1 MTDTVLEISA
11 TQLGELSQR
20 WTCPRCFWLRSQLKG
35 QLPYQQFPAV
45 FSHIDR
51 FSKDLIKQSF
61 DRGELPE
68 WIKVHG
74 DFREALPLPGHQK
87 FKAFDQDSGVLL
99 GGVPDALWVTD
110 TGELVIVDWKT
121 SRVSEGELKKWES
134 YVTQLNAYAWIAERQ
149 TSLQLPPVKRLALLY
164 TEPLSLNE
172 ADEEVEHHN
181 GFVLPFKTVWKE
193 VELEPGRVEKLLLK
207 AKKILTAEEPPKSMR
222 NCFECGKV
230 EKMRGLLC

>member
-1 MTDTVLEISA
+1 MSEQVFEISA

-45 FSHIDR
+45 FSQIDR

-61 DRGELPE
+61 ARGALPE

-74 DFREALPLPGHQK
+74 NFREALPVPGHQK

-99 GGVPDALWVTD
+99 GGVPDALWVT
-110 TGELVIVDWKT
+110 GARELVIVDWKT
-121 SRVSEGELKKWES
+121 SRVSKGELKKWES

-149 TSLQLPPVKRLALLY
+149 KNVELPPVSRLALLY

-172 ADEEVEHHN
+172 AEEGVDRFN
-181 GFVLPFKTVWKE
+181 GFVLPFRTVWKE
-193 VELEPGRVEKLLLK
+193 VELQPGRVEKLLLK
-207 AKKILTAEEPPKSMR
+207 AQNILSSETPPKSMR
-222 NCFECGKV
+222 NCFECEKV
-230 EKMRGLLC
+230 DKMTQLL

>member
-74 DFREALPLPGHQK
+74 VFREALPVPGHQK

-149 TSLQLPPVKRLALLY
+149 TSLQLAPVKRLALLY

-193 VELEPGRVEKLLLK
+193 VELEPVRVEKLLLK
-207 AKKILTAEEPPKSMR
+207 AQKILTAEGPPKSMR

>member
-74 DFREALPLPGHQK
+74 DFREALPVPGHQK

-207 AKKILTAEEPPKSMR
+207 AKKILTAEGPPKSMR

>member
-1 MTDTVLEISA
+1 MSEQVFEISA

-20 WTCPRCFWLRSQLKG
+20 WTCPRCFWVRSRLKG

-45 FSHIDR
+45 FSQIDR

-68 WIKVHG
+68 WIKQYG
-74 DFREALPLPGHQK
+74 DFSKALPVPGHQK
-87 FKAFDQDSGVLL
+87 FTALDQDSGILL
-99 GGVPDALWVTD
+99 GGVPDALWVT
-110 TGELVIVDWKT
+110 GARELVIVDWKT

-149 TSLQLPPVKRLALLY
+149 KNVELPPVSRLALLY

-172 ADEEVEHHN
+172 AEEGVDRFN
-181 GFVLPFKTVWKE
+181 GFVLPFRTVWKE
-193 VELEPGRVEKLLLK
+193 VELQPGRVEKLLLK
-207 AKKILTAEEPPKSMR
+207 AQNILSSETPPKSMH

-230 EKMRGLLC
+230 DKMTQLL

>member
-1 MTDTVLEISA
+1 MSEQVFEISA

-20 WTCPRCFWLRSQLKG
+20 WTCPRCFWLRSRLKG

-74 DFREALPLPGHQK
+74 NFREALPVPGHQK
-87 FKAFDQDSGVLL
+87 FKAFDQDSGILL
-99 GGVPDALWVTD
+99 GGVPDALWVT
-110 TGELVIVDWKT
+110 GARELVIVDWKT

-149 TSLQLPPVKRLALLY
+149 QNVELPPVGRLALLY

-172 ADEEVEHHN
+172 AEEGVDRFN
-181 GFVLPFKTVWKE
+181 GFVLPFRTVWKE
-193 VELEPGRVEKLLLK
+193 VELQPGRVEKLLLK
-207 AKKILTAEEPPKSMR
+207 AQNILSSETPPKSMR
-222 NCFECGKV
+222 NCFECEKV
-230 EKMRGLLC
+230 DKMTQLL

>member
-149 TSLQLPPVKRLALLY
+149 TSLQFPPVKRLALLY

-193 VELEPGRVEKLLLK
+193 VELEPGRIEKLLLK
-207 AKKILTAEEPPKSMR
+207 AQKILTAEGPPKSMR

>member
-1 MTDTVLEISA
+1 MSEQVFEISA

-20 WTCPRCFWLRSQLKG
+20 WTCPRCFWLRSRLKG

-74 DFREALPLPGHQK
+74 DFREALPVPGHQK
-87 FKAFDQDSGVLL
+87 FKAFDQDSGFLL
-99 GGVPDALWVTD
+99 GGVPDALWVT
-110 TGELVIVDWKT
+110 GARELVIVDWKT

-149 TSLQLPPVKRLALLY
+149 QNVELPPVRRLALLY
-164 TEPLSLNE
+164 TEPLSLKE
-172 ADEEVEHHN
+172 AEESVDRSS
-181 GFVLPFKTVWKE
+181 GFVLPFRTLWKE
-193 VELEPGRVEKLLLK
+193 VELQPGRLEKLLLK
-207 AKKILTAEEPPKSMR
+207 AQKILSMEGPPKGMR
-222 NCFECGKV
+222 SCFECGKV
-230 EKMRGLLC
+230 EKMAQLLS

>member
-1 MTDTVLEISA
+1 MSEQVFEISA

-20 WTCPRCFWLRSQLKG
+20 WTCPRCFWLRSRLKG

-45 FSHIDR
+45 FSQIDR

-74 DFREALPLPGHQK
+74 DFREALPVPGHQK
-87 FKAFDQDSGVLL
+87 FKAFDQDSGFLL
-99 GGVPDALWVTD
+99 GGVPDALWVT
-110 TGELVIVDWKT
+110 GAEELVIVDWKT

-134 YVTQLNAYAWIAERQ
+134 YVTQLNAYAWIAER
-149 TSLQLPPVKRLALLY
+149 LQNVELPPVRRLALLY
-164 TEPLSLNE
+164 TEPLSLKE
-172 ADEEVEHHN
+172 TEEGISRAN
-181 GFVLPFKTVWKE
+181 GFVLPFRTIWKE
-193 VELEPGRVEKLLLK
+193 VELQTGRVEKLLLK
-207 AKKILTAEEPPKSMR
+207 AQSILSSETQPKSMR

-230 EKMRGLLC
+230 EKMTQLL

>member
-1 MTDTVLEISA
+1 MSEQVFEISA

-20 WTCPRCFWLRSQLKG
+20 WTCPRCFWLRSRLKG

-45 FSHIDR
+45 FSQIDR

-74 DFREALPLPGHQK
+74 DFREALPVPGHQK
-87 FKAFDQDSGVLL
+87 FKAFDKDSGFLL
-99 GGVPDALWVTD
+99 GGVPDALWVT
-110 TGELVIVDWKT
+110 GARELVIVDWKT

-149 TSLQLPPVKRLALLY
+149 QNVELPPVRRLALLY
-164 TEPLSLNE
+164 TEPLSLKE
-172 ADEEVEHHN
+172 SEEGISRAN
-181 GFVLPFKTVWKE
+181 GFVLPFRTIWKE
-193 VELEPGRVEKLLLK
+193 VELQPGRVEKLLLK
-207 AKKILTAEEPPKSMR
+207 AQSILSSESQPKSMR

-230 EKMRGLLC
+230 DKMTQLL

>member
-74 DFREALPLPGHQK
+74 DFREALPVPGHQK

-149 TSLQLPPVKRLALLY
+149 QNVELPPVRRLALLY
-164 TEPLSLNE
+164 TEPLSLKE
-172 ADEEVEHHN
+172 SEGGITRAN
-181 GFVLPFKTVWKE
+181 GFVLPFRTIWKE
-193 VELEPGRVEKLLLK
+193 VELQPGRVEKLLLK
-207 AKKILTAEEPPKSMR
+207 AQSILSSESQPKSMR

-230 EKMRGLLC
+230 ERMTELL

>member
-1 MTDTVLEISA
+1 MSEQVFEISA

-20 WTCPRCFWLRSQLKG
+20 WTCPRCFWLRSRLKG

-45 FSHIDR
+45 FSQIDR

-74 DFREALPLPGHQK
+74 NFREALPVPGHQK
-87 FKAFDQDSGVLL
+87 FKAFDQDSGILL
-99 GGVPDALWVTD
+99 GGVPDALWVT
-110 TGELVIVDWKT
+110 GARELVIVDWKT

-149 TSLQLPPVKRLALLY
+149 QNVELPPVRRLALLY

-172 ADEEVEHHN
+172 AEEGVDRFN
-181 GFVLPFKTVWKE
+181 GFVLPFRTVWKE
-193 VELEPGRVEKLLLK
+193 VELQPGRVEKLLLK
-207 AKKILTAEEPPKSMR
+207 AQNILSSETPPKSMR

-230 EKMRGLLC
+230 DKMTQLL

>member
-1 MTDTVLEISA
+1 MSEQVFEISA

-20 WTCPRCFWLRSQLKG
+20 WTCPRCFWLRSKLKG

-45 FSHIDR
+45 FSQIDR

-74 DFREALPLPGHQK
+74 DFREALPVPGHQK

-99 GGVPDALWVTD
+99 GGVPDALWVT
-110 TGELVIVDWKT
+110 GARELVIVDWKT

-149 TSLQLPPVKRLALLY
+149 QNVELPPVRRLALLY
-164 TEPLSLNE
+164 TEPLSLKE
-172 ADEEVEHHN
+172 SEEGISRAN
-181 GFVLPFKTVWKE
+181 GFVLPFRTIWKE
-193 VELEPGRVEKLLLK
+193 VELQPGRVEKLLLK
-207 AKKILTAEEPPKSMR
+207 AQSILSSETQPKSMR

-230 EKMRGLLC
+230 DKMTQLL

>member
-207 AKKILTAEEPPKSMR
+207 AKKILTAEGPPKSMR

>member
-1 MTDTVLEISA
+1 MSEQVFEISA

-20 WTCPRCFWLRSQLKG
+20 WTCPRCFWLRSRLKG

-74 DFREALPLPGHQK
+74 DFREALPIPGHQK
-87 FKAFDQDSGVLL
+87 FKAFDQDSGILL
-99 GGVPDALWVTD
+99 GGVPDALWVT
-110 TGELVIVDWKT
+110 GARELVIVDWKT

-149 TSLQLPPVKRLALLY
+149 KNVELPPVSRLALLY

-172 ADEEVEHHN
+172 AEEGVDRFN
-181 GFVLPFKTVWKE
+181 GFVLPFRTVWKE
-193 VELEPGRVEKLLLK
+193 VELQPGRVEKLLLK
-207 AKKILTAEEPPKSMR
+207 AQNILSSETPPKSMR
-222 NCFECGKV
+222 NCFECEKV
-230 EKMRGLLC
+230 DKMTQLL

>member
-20 WTCPRCFWLRSQLKG
+20 WTCPRCFWLRSRLKG

-51 FSKDLIKQSF
+51 FSKDLIKLGF
-61 DRGELPE
+61 DGGELPE

-74 DFREALPLPGHQK
+74 DFRETLPIPGHQN
-87 FKAFDQDSGVLL
+87 FKALDHESGVLL
-99 GGVPDALWVTD
+99 GGVPDALWVSDDGNLT
-110 TGELVIVDWKT
+110 IVDWKT
-121 SRVSEGELKKWES
+121 SSVSEGELKKWES

-149 TSLQLPPVKRLALLY
+149 HNVELPPVRRLALLY
-164 TEPLSLNE
+164 TEPLSLKE
-172 ADEEVEHHN
+172 SEEGISRAN
-181 GFVLPFKTVWKE
+181 GFVLPFRTIWKE
-193 VELEPGRVEKLLLK
+193 VELQPGRVEKLLLK
-207 AKKILTAEEPPKSMR
+207 AQSILSSETQPKSMR

-230 EKMRGLLC
+230 EKMTQLL

>member
-1 MTDTVLEISA
+1 MSEQVFEISA

-20 WTCPRCFWLRSQLKG
+20 WTCPRCFWVRSRLKG

-45 FSHIDR
+45 FSQIDR

-74 DFREALPLPGHQK
+74 NFREALPVPGHQK
-87 FKAFDQDSGVLL
+87 FKAFDKDSGFLL
-99 GGVPDALWVTD
+99 GGVPDALWVT
-110 TGELVIVDWKT
+110 GARELVIVDWKT

-149 TSLQLPPVKRLALLY
+149 QNVELPPVRRLALLY
-164 TEPLSLNE
+164 TEPLSLKE
-172 ADEEVEHHN
+172 SEEGISRAN
-181 GFVLPFKTVWKE
+181 GFVLPFRTIWKE
-193 VELEPGRVEKLLLK
+193 VELQPGRVEKLLLK
-207 AKKILTAEEPPKSMR
+207 AQSILSSESQPKSMR

-230 EKMRGLLC
+230 DKMTQLL

>member
-1 MTDTVLEISA
+1 MSEQVFEISA

-20 WTCPRCFWLRSQLKG
+20 WTCPRCFWLRSRLKG

-45 FSHIDR
+45 FSHIDH

-74 DFREALPLPGHQK
+74 DFREALPVPGYQK
-87 FKAFDQDSGVLL
+87 FKALDQDSGILL
-99 GGVPDALWVTD
+99 GGVPDALWVT
-110 TGELVIVDWKT
+110 GARELVIVDWKT

-149 TSLQLPPVKRLALLY
+149 QNVEFPPVRWLALLY

-172 ADEEVEHHN
+172 AEEGVDRFN
-181 GFVLPFKTVWKE
+181 GFVLPFRTVWKE
-193 VELEPGRVEKLLLK
+193 VELQPGRVEKLLLK
-207 AKKILTAEEPPKSMR
+207 AQNILSSETPPKSMR

-230 EKMRGLLC
+230 DKMTQLL

>member
-1 MTDTVLEISA
+1 MSEQVFEISA

-20 WTCPRCFWLRSQLKG
+20 WTCPRCFWLRSKLKG

-45 FSHIDR
+45 FSQIDR

-74 DFREALPLPGHQK
+74 DFREALPVPGHQK
-87 FKAFDQDSGVLL
+87 FKAFDKDSGFLL
-99 GGVPDALWVTD
+99 GGVPDALWVT
-110 TGELVIVDWKT
+110 GARELVIVDWKT

-149 TSLQLPPVKRLALLY
+149 KNVELPPVSRLALLY

-172 ADEEVEHHN
+172 AEEGVDRFN
-181 GFVLPFKTVWKE
+181 GFVLPFRTVWKE
-193 VELEPGRVEKLLLK
+193 VELQPGRVEKLLLK
-207 AKKILTAEEPPKSMR
+207 AQNILSSETPPKSMR
-222 NCFECGKV
+222 NCFECEKV
-230 EKMRGLLC
+230 DKMTQLL

>member
-35 QLPYQQFPAV
+35 QLPYEQFPAV

-74 DFREALPLPGHQK
+74 DFREALPVPGHQK
-87 FKAFDQDSGVLL
+87 FKAFDQDSGILL
-99 GGVPDALWVTD
+99 GGVPDALWVT
-110 TGELVIVDWKT
+110 GARELVIVDWKT

-149 TSLQLPPVKRLALLY
+149 QNVELPPVRRLALLY

-172 ADEEVEHHN
+172 AEEGVDRFN
-181 GFVLPFKTVWKE
+181 GFVLPFRTVWKE
-193 VELEPGRVEKLLLK
+193 VELQPGRVEKLLLK
-207 AKKILTAEEPPKSMR
+207 AQNILSSETPPKSMR

-230 EKMRGLLC
+230 DKMTQLL